1 MRNDLQYMHKY
12 EAKWTKENI
21 KNDYLKLLKQIVI
34 LIFMIIGVFA
44 VITYIKVPVISFS
57 IGLIAGELIAFNCI
71 SIYDTI
77 KGLKYDKDSYKYYI
91 KDLNK

>member
-1 MRNDLQYMHKY
+1 
-12 EAKWTKENI
+12 
-21 KNDYLKLLKQIVI
+21 
-34 LIFMIIGVFA
+34 
-44 VITYIKVPVISFS
+44 
-57 IGLIAGELIAFNCI
+57 LIAFNCI